1 MPGDTDSEEERED
14 WWMWCRQSWTSVK
27 FHMESDKTL
36 IEVSMSADEDESVGK
51 WKSNTFYMLRK
62 ELKIEVKVGG
72 GHGYQ
77 LTSDGSQWSFV
88 PNDKAVSNWTSGN
101 ILRDVCNRMQLT
113 SWQVW
118 VGSAVLF

>member
-1 MPGDTDSEEERED
+1 MEVEHLELSK
-14 WWMWCRQSWTSVK
+14 SLTSPLT
-27 FHMESDKTL
+27 MT
-36 IEVSMSADEDESVGK
+36 G
-51 WKSNTFYMLRK
+51 Y
-62 ELKIEVKVGG
+62 KIEVKVGG

-88 PNDKAVSNWTSGN
+88 PKDKAVSNWTSGN